1 MSREHKYQAIILK
14 KQPFNEGDEI
24 ITFFSLENGKI
35 RGLAKSV
42 KLAKSRLRHALQT
55 LFLVNIRLTASKGMP
70 KIISAEVVKSFSGI
84 RENLPAAAG
93 AFYAIE
99 LLLKFTADEQKN
111 EKLFNLLLDFLSFLD
126 DYPAEDPG
134 LALVK
139 FKTELLSAVGLSVTF
154 HDDLAKQAD
163 KLRQCQILEQTA
175 YKNLASLKNF
185 GEINLLQEFLSNFIV
200 FHLERQVNSEIFLK
214 NVI

>member
-42 KLAKSRLRHALQT
+42 KLAKSRLQHALQT
-55 LFLVNIRLTASKGMP
+55 LFLVNIRLTASQGMP

-111 EKLFNLLLDFLSFLD
+111 EKLFNLLLDFLSFLS
-126 DYPAEDPG
+126 DYPAEDSG

-139 FKTELLSAVGLSVTF
+139 FKTELLSAVGLSVIF

-200 FHLERQVNSEIFLK
+200 FHLERQVNS
-214 NVI
+214 